1 MERHRPK
8 GFLVLPVLIIM
19 YAIQWGLI
27 ISALISSIT
36 GISGVANTPATL
48 ERFFGPSYPTGA
60 LFTWNFKM
68 QFMSLLVV
76 YSLNFFV
83 AIWCPFTTLGYM
95 LGAGNMVR
103 VAYIFFV
110 YMIDAEKMAHLG
122 MQENGKM
129 LKVICAIQTV
139 LAVVIFGC
147 TYVSSTNVEYNSFA
161 DGLAASAVSADFGA
175 FTYFVYVF
183 AGIGILGRIP
193 QLINPKA
200 GMARFMKDGE
210 AGLPS
215 DKGEITMLEFSVGF
229 TAVNFLLVW
238 TFTLSILFYT
248 PTSVP
253 IALFLLAISLM
264 FIPFIASTIIG
275 AAETGFAL
283 PPMLFFLILI
293 STNFGA
299 ALMELF

>member
-1 MERHRPK
+1 
-8 GFLVLPVLIIM
+8 M

-193 QLINPKA
+193 QLINPIQGA
-200 GMARFMKDGE
+200 ERFMAEGKS
-210 AGLPS
+210 LPS
-215 DKGEITMLEFSVGF
+215 DKGEQTMLEFAVGF
-229 TAVNFLLVW
+229 TALNYITIWAFVLGL
-238 TFTLSILFYT
+238 TFVVPGVT
-248 PTSVP
+248 P
-253 IALFLLAISLM
+253 IALFMAIVCGAFVFVM
-264 FIPFIASTIIG
+264 GKTIIDIDDY
-275 AAETGFAL
+275 GFNIR
-283 PPMLFFLILI
+283 PMLFFLVLI
-293 STNFGA
+293 SVMFGA
-299 ALMELF
+299 SVLALAA